1 MRYEIRIVS
10 YRGNFSFVK
19 GFGVIILVLRVLL
32 EIKDVVKKAYN
43 KERIL

>member
-10 YRGNFSFVK
+10 YMGNFSFVK
-19 GFGVIILVLRVLL
+19 GVIILVLRLLL